1 MKTSDFHIY
10 SNTGPNGKRIHGDF
24 TYRCIRFS
32 FTLNQQKDKEYRGQI
47 NVISPQTGRNMEFYV
62 KHPYAKDQSL
72 KRQKVKYR
80 EISTKT
86 SNTSIIRD
94 YIQARVETIYADN
107 ALEFA
112 KLLEKEVT
120 PDTVYP
126 ELCGT
131 LYGTDYIN
139 FRFAKNN
146 TEETMKKKKAK
157 LTCLLAALPYKP
169 MKMITEA
176 EAAETTAN
184 WPIIDRK
191 LLGDFW
197 DYCILKHYCTGNNPV
212 TIPASAGLSPT
223 ANQNKLQKL
232 THVPKHNLD
241 ILNKKLLDIHG
252 GPECGVALME
262 SNISSKEACSLCWRD
277 IFWSTDDPAYA
288 IIRLERQEILC
299 AVHNYDRPALPIT
312 AQTMFSRRKDLLERF
327 SEEELMD
334 MPVVSTKTNPAKP
347 MDASALVQVS
357 KDYLID
363 SGIKENKLLQS
374 KESRG
379 DPVSARILSE
389 TYKSILIKDCGIK
402 EGAGTYKFLLG
413 HAIHNDVTSS
423 NYLSFTDPMGSL
435 RLYKYLKA
443 ASFEREYTNQLS
455 QKTTETAD
463 IFHILPK
470 SNTRCAGVIADVILM
485 PGEELR
491 VETDTAMTGRFE
503 AFIVPEL
510 MQREA
515 SAGTES

>member
-176 EAAETTAN
+176 EAAETTA
-184 WPIIDRK
+184 
-191 LLGDFW
+191 
-197 DYCILKHYCTGNNPV
+197 
-212 TIPASAGLSPT
+212 
-223 ANQNKLQKL
+223 
-232 THVPKHNLD
+232 
-241 ILNKKLLDIHG
+241 
-252 GPECGVALME
+252 E
-262 SNISSKEACSLCWRD
+262 
-277 IFWSTDDPAYA
+277 
-288 IIRLERQEILC
+288 
-299 AVHNYDRPALPIT
+299 
-312 AQTMFSRRKDLLERF
+312 
-327 SEEELMD
+327 
-334 MPVVSTKTNPAKP
+334 
-347 MDASALVQVS
+347 
-357 KDYLID
+357 
-363 SGIKENKLLQS
+363 
-374 KESRG
+374 
-379 DPVSARILSE
+379 
-389 TYKSILIKDCGIK
+389 
-402 EGAGTYKFLLG
+402 
-413 HAIHNDVTSS
+413 
-423 NYLSFTDPMGSL
+423 
-435 RLYKYLKA
+435 
-443 ASFEREYTNQLS
+443 
-455 QKTTETAD
+455 
-463 IFHILPK
+463 
-470 SNTRCAGVIADVILM
+470 
-485 PGEELR
+485 
-491 VETDTAMTGRFE
+491 
-503 AFIVPEL
+503 
-510 MQREA
+510 
-515 SAGTES
+515 